1 MARKNHIIL
10 LVKQMKALNSYP
22 GIMFTFT
29 QILKNGYE
37 WDWACDIKNHN
48 LTDRLLIEAIYSQQ
62 TLGIHSLPLGYLFH
76 GWSKVQKQWLLDSNC
91 IDTKHHW
98 MKEMVTILHTY
109 TYSVW
114 KSRNDVLYRDAEKSL
129 KVL

>member
-1 MARKNHIIL
+1 MHHWQYIGERKLLMNENTGQCPMQCGQLETKLHYLYCTDLKITMARKNHIIL

-48 LTDRLLIEAIYSQQ
+48 LTD
-62 TLGIHSLPLGYLFH
+62 
-76 GWSKVQKQWLLDSNC
+76 
-91 IDTKHHW
+91 
-98 MKEMVTILHTY
+98 
-109 TYSVW
+109 
-114 KSRNDVLYRDAEKSL
+114 
-129 KVL
+129 